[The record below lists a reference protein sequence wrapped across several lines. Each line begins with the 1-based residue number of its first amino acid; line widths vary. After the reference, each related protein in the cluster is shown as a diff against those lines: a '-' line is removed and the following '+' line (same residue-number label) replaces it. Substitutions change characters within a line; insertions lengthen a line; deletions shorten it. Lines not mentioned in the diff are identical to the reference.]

1 MKSSSSGRGRIT
13 IVLGIMAAASLL
25 CALSSSRATAA
36 EPETPAA
43 KDGRAAAI
51 VVQPTAAQRDAW
63 RASMAKVP
71 VPKQGCFTAAYPKTE
86 WQEIPCTKAP
96 VRPYPPAAGVR
107 PDTVGNGND
116 VVAQV
121 TGHISK
127 AVGSF
132 DSVSGVTTEAGQVGG
147 TGPQVANTFSLQLN
161 SNFFST
167 TTANC
172 NNIPNCFGWEQFIYT
187 NSGSAFIQSWLGRF
201 GTPCPSTGG
210 PAATGW
216 IYYPPLNSC
225 YGNSVAVAVPVQTI
239 GNLGNIT
246 LTGTAGY
253 GGSVSD
259 TVILSVGGNL
269 YTATGLDS
277 VVNLAQG
284 WQDAEFNIFGD
295 CCGTSANFA
304 TGSTPTLVVRTSVDY
319 GSPIAPSCFATG
331 YTGETNNLS
340 FGTAPVNPVPGTAP
354 AIVFTESSAG
364 VAPSACASATS
375 IGDTHLTTFDGLY
388 YDFQATGDFVLA
400 EVGSDFIVQTRQA
413 LAVNPQATGQ
423 GWAQNVTINKAVA
436 TQMGKTRVAIY
447 VGPTRLVIDGKPNNL
462 AAGKT
467 LLLASGVQ
475 VSLKGNQYVI
485 TSPSGDS
492 VRAVLNNNNIN
503 TWMDVAV
510 GLGRPSQTTVRGLLG
525 NPNGNANELATAS
538 GTVLKAPVSFTDL
551 YTTYADSWRVQPNA
565 ALLAADPKI
574 RPGIPNQAF
583 YAVDVDPKQAAHVR
597 AVCTAAGVKDAAL
610 LEACALDTAVLG
622 DATATKAFTHALPPR
637 AVLARP
643 VMTRATP

>member
-1 MKSSSSGRGRIT
+1 MKSSSSGRGRVT
-13 IVLGIMAAASLL
+13 IALGIMAAAILVSGLL
-25 CALSSSRATAA
+25 SSRATAA
-36 EPETPAA
+36 EPQSPAA
-43 KDGRAAAI
+43 KDGGTAATAA
-51 VVQPTAAQRDAW
+51 QPTAAQRDAW

-71 VPKQGCFTAAYPKTE
+71 LPKQGCFTAAYPKTQ
-86 WQEIPCTKAP
+86 WQEVPCTKAP
-96 VRPYPPAAGVR
+96 LRPYPPASGAR
-107 PDTVGNGND
+107 PDIVGNGND
-116 VVAQV
+116 IVAQV
-121 TGHISK
+121 TGHISE
-127 AVGSF
+127 AIGSF

-161 SNFFST
+161 SNFFT
-167 TTANC
+167 TTSCTGGAS
-172 NNIPNCFGWEQFIYT
+172 NCFGWQQFIYSNAGT
-187 NSGSAFIQSWLGRF
+187 AFIQSWLGNW
-201 GTPCPSTGG
+201 GTTACPTTGG
-210 PAATGW
+210 PAPLGW
-216 IYYPPLNSC
+216 TYYPPLKSC
-225 YGNSVAVAVPVQTI
+225 YGNSVAVAVPAQKI
-239 GNLGNIT
+239 GNLGQMT
-246 LTGTAGY
+246 LTGTA
-253 GGSVSD
+253 S
-259 TVILSVGGNL
+259 LGGNDSVMVLALNSSNNLQL

-295 CCGTSANFA
+295 CCGTAANFA

-340 FGTAPVNPVPGTAP
+340 FGTAPVNPVPGTSP

-400 EVGSDFIVQTRQA
+400 EVGSDFIVQSRQA
-413 LAVNPQATGQ
+413 LAVNPQAAGQ

-447 VGPTRLVIDGKPNNL
+447 VGPTRLVIDGQPNNL

-467 LLLASGVQ
+467 LLLPSGVQ

-492 VRAVLNNNNIN
+492 VRVVLNNNNIN

-510 GLGRPSQTTVRGLLG
+510 GLGRPNQTTVRGLLG

-538 GTVLKAPVSFTDL
+538 GTVLKARRCSPQTRRS
-551 YTTYADSWRVQPNA
+551 SP
-565 ALLAADPKI
+565 
-574 RPGIPNQAF
+574 AF
-583 YAVDVDPKQAAHVR
+583 
-597 AVCTAAGVKDAAL
+597 
-610 LEACALDTAVLG
+610 
-622 DATATKAFTHALPPR
+622 PPR
-637 AVLARP
+637 RSMRSTLIRSKPRTFARSARRP
-643 VMTRATP
+643 A